1 MATVSK
7 YILGL
12 GMAATL
18 AYIFLVLP
26 PAQGFQSKELARI
39 VALHLPNAMVVMVAA
54 IMAAAFGFRYLTRG
68 RNLMDDAKSKHAA
81 ALATLFCLLTTI
93 TGAFFAKV
101 QWGAYWNWDPK
112 QTCIFILMLIYA
124 AYFLLR
130 AGIEDPEK
138 RAAVAAVYILFAG
151 VMTPMLGYFVPKQ
164 MPSLHPKSAGFD
176 PSYHTAIWTMTAL
189 LLGLFAWMQSLAV
202 RYERVR
208 LTLEAREEEFNS

>member
-1 MATVSK
+1 MTKVAK

-12 GMAATL
+12 GMAGIL

-26 PAQGFQSKELARI
+26 PAQGFVAPELARI
-39 VALHLPNAMVVMVAA
+39 VALHLPNAMIVMVASF
-54 IMAAAFGFRYLTRG
+54 MAAAYGFRYLTRG
-68 RNLMDDAKSKHAA
+68 RNPLDDAKSKVAA
-81 ALATLFCLLTTI
+81 VLAMLFCLLTTV

-112 QTCIFILMLIYA
+112 QTCIFFLLLIYA

-130 AGIEDPEK
+130 SGIEDPEK

-164 MPSLHPKSAGFD
+164 MPSLHPKNAGFD
-176 PSYHTAIWTMTAL
+176 ASYNTAIWTTTAL
-189 LLGLFAWMQSLAV
+189 LLGLFAWMQSLGV
-202 RYERVR
+202 RSERIK
-208 LTLEAREEEFNS
+208 LALDARDEER